1 MEISTTSLLILGYWL
16 LFGIAVLLCIG
27 ATFSVR
33 VFLSFAIGLFLFNF
47 LARVLCIGINETVGI
62 FAPKIMSD
70 FAIRKY
76 YQYIPTGDFLG
87 LFQEP
92 FGAQVYANLTIWAF
106 TEPSLYTLSVCNA
119 AAGALAGPIAG
130 LMIQSVTSR
139 RTAVVTAILFSFY
152 LGMFNFSIFCLRDPL
167 LVLAN
172 TLIACVIVRMGFGSK
187 RIRDYLFG
195 AIGVYFSLWL
205 RPEQFY
211 IILFVLG
218 LPFFAYYVQLFFD
231 QTNRKRSFAIA
242 VFLSIPVCAIGFAS
256 LLAATYVGSSNIGHA
271 TINPLEVAGERAE
284 ERFSR
289 HTDSDFGSGSHII
302 AVKDYGNIPIYIRV
316 PIQVIGL
323 VVLPFPWQIDNTE
336 KLLAFV
342 DSLSLIYMIWIAIRY
357 SWNRGLEPSHQ
368 WIVIALLATFAI
380 SVLGMGVMISNA
392 GNGFRMRISLV
403 PFLILA
409 ASLARTEKSIA
420 RRRIEGVD

>member
-1 MEISTTSLLILGYWL
+1 MEISTASLFILGYWL

-47 LARVLCIGINETVGI
+47 LARVLCIGINETAGI

-70 FAIRKY
+70 FGIRKY
-76 YQYIPTGDFLG
+76 YEYVPAGDFLG
-87 LFQEP
+87 LFLEP
-92 FGAQVYANLTIWAF
+92 FGAQVYANLPIWVF
-106 TEPSLYTLSVCNA
+106 TEPSLYSLSICNA
-119 AAGALAGPIAG
+119 AAGALAGPVAG
-130 LMIQSVTSR
+130 LMVQSVTSR

-172 TLIACVIVRMGFGSK
+172 TLIACVIVRIGFGSN
-187 RIRDYLFG
+187 RIRDHLFG
-195 AIGVYFSLWL
+195 AIGIFFSLWL

-218 LPFFAYYVQLFFD
+218 LPFFAYYVRLFFD

-242 VFLSIPVCAIGFAS
+242 IFLSIPVFAIGLAS
-256 LLAATYVGSSNIGHA
+256 ILAATYVGSSNIGNA
-271 TINPLEVAGERAE
+271 TVNPLEVAGERAE

-302 AVKDYGNIPIYIRV
+302 AVDDYKNIPIYVRM

-323 VVLPFPWQIDNTE
+323 IVLPFPWQIDNPE

-409 ASLARTEKSIA
+409 ASLAQTEKSIA
-420 RRRIEGVD
+420 RLRIQGVD